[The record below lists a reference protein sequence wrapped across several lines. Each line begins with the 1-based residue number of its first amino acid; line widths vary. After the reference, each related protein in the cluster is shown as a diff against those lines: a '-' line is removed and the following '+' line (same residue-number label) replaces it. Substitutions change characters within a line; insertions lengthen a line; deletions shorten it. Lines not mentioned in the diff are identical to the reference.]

1 MPIVSDSYN
10 RAYDACDVVLI
21 EEGRFPTVEAIRAR
35 IGTNSPA
42 IIKRAINDW
51 LLNFA
56 KQHKERIH
64 RPELPAALLD
74 AVDNIWKTATD
85 QSQKLFDTASEEFR
99 LRETELESHIAFIT
113 NTMNQQKVDWLEKE
127 KRYDE
132 QISQQQLLLESH
144 QKELANN
151 EATLLRV
158 RDQLAETQQK
168 LGCADATILELRKY
182 QENQMIEWKER
193 AEQAHEWHLK
203 RIGEEKDSLRMTYE
217 TQLEK
222 LSKKLQSES
231 IENESQKIRLTQLM
245 SKVENFVEIL
255 EKKNNEI
262 SDLKIKLT
270 GTDNDNHNWRI
281 KKRLDIVRKR

>member
-10 RAYDACDVVLI
+10 RAYDACDAVLI

-56 KQHKERIH
+56 KQHKERLH
-64 RPELPAALLD
+64 RPDLPGALLD

-99 LRETELESHIAFIT
+99 LRQAELESHIAFIT
-113 NTMNQQKVDWLEKE
+113 TTTDQQKVDWLEKE
-127 KRYDE
+127 KRYEE
-132 QISQQQLLLESH
+132 QISQQQLLLDSH
-144 QKELANN
+144 KKELANN
-151 EATLLRV
+151 QVTLLQM
-158 RDQLAETQQK
+158 RDQLAENQQN

-182 QENQMIEWKER
+182 QEDQSIEWKAR
-193 AEQAHEWHLK
+193 NEQAHEWHLK
-203 RIGEEKDSLRMTYE
+203 RIAEEKESLRLMYE

-231 IENESQKIRLTQLM
+231 IENESQKIRLSQVM
-245 SKVENFVEIL
+245 AKVENFVVVL
-255 EKKNNEI
+255 EKKDSEI
-262 SDLKIKLT
+262 LDLKIRLNET
-270 GTDNDNHNWRI
+270 ENHHHSWRV
-281 KKRLDIVRKR
+281 KKRFEILKKR

>member
-113 NTMNQQKVDWLEKE
+113 NTMNQQKVDWLVKE

-231 IENESQKIRLTQLM
+231 IENESQKIRMAQLM
-245 SKVENFVEIL
+245 SKVENFIEIL
-255 EKKNNEI
+255 EKKDSEI
-262 SDLKIKLT
+262 SDLKNRLNE
-270 GTDNDNHNWRI
+270 TDNHTHNWRI
-281 KKRLDIVRKR
+281 KKRIGNLNKR

>member
-1 MPIVSDSYN
+1 
-10 RAYDACDVVLI
+10 
-21 EEGRFPTVEAIRAR
+21 
-35 IGTNSPA
+35 
-42 IIKRAINDW
+42 

-231 IENESQKIRLTQLM
+231 IENESQKIRMAQLM
-245 SKVENFVEIL
+245 SKVENFIEIL
-255 EKKNNEI
+255 EKKDSEI
-262 SDLKIKLT
+262 SDLKNRLNE
-270 GTDNDNHNWRI
+270 TDNHTHNWRI
-281 KKRLDIVRKR
+281 KKRIGNLNKR

>member
-1 MPIVSDSYN
+1 
-10 RAYDACDVVLI
+10 
-21 EEGRFPTVEAIRAR
+21 
-35 IGTNSPA
+35 
-42 IIKRAINDW
+42 
-51 LLNFA
+51 
-56 KQHKERIH
+56 
-64 RPELPAALLD
+64 
-74 AVDNIWKTATD
+74 
-85 QSQKLFDTASEEFR
+85 
-99 LRETELESHIAFIT
+99 
-113 NTMNQQKVDWLEKE
+113 MNQQKVDWLEKE

-231 IENESQKIRLTQLM
+231 IENESQKIRMAQLM
-245 SKVENFVEIL
+245 SKVENFIEIL
-255 EKKNNEI
+255 EKKDSEI
-262 SDLKIKLT
+262 SDLKNRLNE
-270 GTDNDNHNWRI
+270 TDNHTHNWRI
-281 KKRLDIVRKR
+281 KKRIGNLNKR

>member
-10 RAYDACDVVLI
+10 RAYDACDAVLI

-56 KQHKERIH
+56 KQHKERLH
-64 RPELPAALLD
+64 RPDLPAALLD

-99 LRETELESHIAFIT
+99 LRQAELENHIAFIT
-113 NTMNQQKVDWLEKE
+113 TTMDQQKAAWLEKE
-127 KRYDE
+127 KYYEE

-144 QKELANN
+144 KKELANN
-151 EATLLRV
+151 QATLLRV
-158 RDQLAETQQK
+158 RDQLAETQK
-168 LGCADATILELRKY
+168 NLGCADATILELRKY
-182 QENQMIEWKER
+182 QENQSIEWKAR
-193 AEQAHEWHLK
+193 NEQAHEWHLK
-203 RIGEEKDSLRMTYE
+203 RIAEEKESLRLMYE

-231 IENESQKIRLTQLM
+231 IENESQKIRLSQVM
-245 SKVENFVEIL
+245 AKVENFVVVL
-255 EKKNNEI
+255 EKKDSEI
-262 SDLKIKLT
+262 LDLKIRLSET
-270 GTDNDNHNWRI
+270 DNHNPN
-281 KKRLDIVRKR
+281 

>member
-10 RAYDACDVVLI
+10 RAYDACDAVLI

-56 KQHKERIH
+56 KQHKERLH
-64 RPELPAALLD
+64 RPDLPAALLD

-99 LRETELESHIAFIT
+99 LRQAELESHIAFIT
-113 NTMNQQKVDWLEKE
+113 TTTDQQKVDWLEKE
-127 KRYDE
+127 KRYEE

-144 QKELANN
+144 KKELANN
-151 EATLLRV
+151 QVTLLQM
-158 RDQLAETQQK
+158 RDQLAETQQN

-182 QENQMIEWKER
+182 QEDQSIEWKAR
-193 AEQAHEWHLK
+193 NEQAHEWHLK
-203 RIGEEKDSLRMTYE
+203 RIAEEKESLRLMYE

-231 IENESQKIRLTQLM
+231 IENESQKIRLSQVM
-245 SKVENFVEIL
+245 AKVENFVVVL
-255 EKKNNEI
+255 EKKDSEI
-262 SDLKIKLT
+262 LDLKIRLNET
-270 GTDNDNHNWRI
+270 ENHHHSWRV
-281 KKRLDIVRKR
+281 KKRFEILKKR

>member
-168 LGCADATILELRKY
+168 LGCADATIFELRKY

-231 IENESQKIRLTQLM
+231 IENESQKIRMAQLM
-245 SKVENFVEIL
+245 SKVENFIEIL
-255 EKKNNEI
+255 EKKDSEI
-262 SDLKIKLT
+262 SDLKNRLNE
-270 GTDNDNHNWRI
+270 TDNHTHNWRI
-281 KKRLDIVRKR
+281 KKRIGNLNKR